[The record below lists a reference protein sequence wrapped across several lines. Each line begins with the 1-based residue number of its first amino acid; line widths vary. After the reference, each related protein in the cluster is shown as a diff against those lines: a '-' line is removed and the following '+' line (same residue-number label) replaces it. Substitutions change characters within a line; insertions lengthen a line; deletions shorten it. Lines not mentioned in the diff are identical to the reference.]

1 MWENNE
7 RMYFMYISLFH
18 MILLPLLFLW
28 SAWNLSGRLE
38 GWKRSLLFYFTFC
51 WMYWSEKKKVFTYK
65 WIKKIVLK
73 WKKKVFTSE
82 LKKLFKNFKQFQ
94 NVLLLMP
101 ATQRWV
107 FKWEAWT
114 VACHAP
120 LSMEFSRQEYW
131 SGLPFPSPESFPN
144 SGIEHRSHA
153 AGRKKF
159 CLHALVTMDSAEVNI
174 EVHVIFSNYIFL

>member
-107 FKWEAWT
+107 FKWETHLLTFSTLGLKMKLSQNQNTCEAT
-114 VACHAP
+114 HLSGTQTFLIP
-120 LSMEFSRQEYW
+120 LH
-131 SGLPFPSPESFPN
+131 LPSS
-144 SGIEHRSHA
+144 
-153 AGRKKF
+153 
-159 CLHALVTMDSAEVNI
+159 
-174 EVHVIFSNYIFL
+174 